1 MVNVM
6 KKDTRNTTS
15 FVIFSIIILFLIAM
29 ILYTIFSNK
38 IDIYSNIED
47 NYTKS
52 TPTPPSTSNKKEENK
67 LDKNE
72 EENKNPPEH
81 KEKQI
86 VEEDITSYTTEIL
99 DRKGTRIH
107 NIKLAVEKLT
117 DASVA
122 PGETF
127 SFNSRV
133 GKMGKEQGYEKA
145 ESFKTDGTKFLEYGG
160 GICQVSSTL
169 YNTVLDSGLE
179 VVERHPHSRRVYYV
193 PKNRDATIYYGHK
206 DFKFKNTLENTI
218 KIYAE
223 ASDTNLTIRLV
234 KLVEK

>member
-29 ILYTIFSNK
+29 ILYTILSNK
-38 IDIYSNIED
+38 IDISSNLED
-47 NYTKS
+47 KNTES
-52 TPTPPSTSNKKEENK
+52 TPSTPSTPSSPPTETEKKQEEA
-67 LDKNE
+67 E
-72 EENKNPPEH
+72 IPPQP

-117 DASVA
+117 DASIA